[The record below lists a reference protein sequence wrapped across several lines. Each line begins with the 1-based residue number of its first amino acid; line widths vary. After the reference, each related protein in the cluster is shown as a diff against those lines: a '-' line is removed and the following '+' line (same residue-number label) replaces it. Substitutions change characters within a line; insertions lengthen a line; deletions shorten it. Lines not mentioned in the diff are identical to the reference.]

1 MPGEPPARSGALRR
15 AAAGGGRRAARCP
28 AWGGRP
34 GARHGRVTVRCRVG
48 AWVRGCV
55 GAWVRGTGATRGM
68 TVPPWAHRNVVYRDM
83 PGQAS
88 VRDANR
94 GRHECRPA
102 LVRDASRGRHECR
115 PYGGRPA
122 TCARTA
128 TTGPPSRP
136 VGAGPGT
143 RGNRVAIAP
152 GTIQTIP
159 FLWWPRDAAVPA
171 PASVRDAGR
180 GRHECRPALV
190 RDASRGR
197 HECRPYARGGLAAA
211 RPTGTAARTGRR
223 ALTLVTAAS
232 SSLSPSCLL
241 RMPWLS

>member
-1 MPGEPPARSGALRR
+1 MPPLRGAHGDVRPRRHHHPAIAPVVPG
-15 AAAGGGRRAARCP
+15 AAGIHAP
-28 AWGGRP
+28 N
-34 GARHGRVTVRCRVG
+34 
-48 AWVRGCV
+48 
-55 GAWVRGTGATRGM
+55 TR
-68 TVPPWAHRNVVYRDM
+68 
-83 PGQAS
+83 
-88 VRDANR
+88 
-94 GRHECRPA
+94 
-102 LVRDASRGRHECR
+102 
-115 PYGGRPA
+115 
-122 TCARTA
+122 ARTA